1 MIIRS
6 ERKQISPGQFQYR
19 FSEDA
24 REVGT
29 ADFIRERSRQTGVH
43 IQVSEKRAELI
54 IPTLFT
60 RKRTGNGVEK
70 EAAKICLEEENTS
83 VFYHTQKGSNIFN
96 GIYFWTVEYQGNHYE
111 LYEVG
116 QGRKGIYYCVWLQ
129 EQTVAIISKETH
141 TKHFESSYI
150 MYSEDIMPIELL
162 AALSVFWDLTRY
174 YPSDSSEEWHTLN
187 TWQKALKEKYDVGF
201 IQHIKS
207 LEGR

>member
-60 RKRTGNGVEK
+60 GKRTGNGVEK

-96 GIYFWTVEYQGNHYE
+96 GIYFCWTGTERNLLLCLVTGTDSCNYFKGNAY
-111 LYEVG
+111 
-116 QGRKGIYYCVWLQ
+116 K
-129 EQTVAIISKETH
+129 
-141 TKHFESSYI
+141 
-150 MYSEDIMPIELL
+150 
-162 AALSVFWDLTRY
+162 
-174 YPSDSSEEWHTLN
+174 TL
-187 TWQKALKEKYDVGF
+187 
-201 IQHIKS
+201 
-207 LEGR
+207 